1 MPNNFL
7 NPDSINTPSTI
18 FNQPGDVWG
27 NNEAPAT
34 VPLNTYYRV
43 PQPNSAPIT
52 PDFATPQ
59 ILTIQGQTL
68 AATPDDVASTTT
80 IPQPAAPTAIPTTPV
95 VAPYSIA
102 RGLSILDQYR
112 SGFWT
117 TSDAIETIAASMA
130 TATAMDPTPAELV
143 DAWTNFQV
151 FSYLPVQ
158 ISPSQADFN
167 ALSTPSQRATWIRAQ
182 LANIGINVSSALN
195 APTTKISLTDMMTNA
210 LAPSTGTIT
219 AEPPPYANTLSS
231 ICVLAPETDIP
242 QQTAADVFNSQA

>member
-59 ILTIQGQTL
+59 ILTIPGQTL

-143 DAWTNFQV
+143 DAWTNFQDSSHIAV
-151 FSYLPVQ
+151 PKWNWLVKLASNRSERCQQSVGFDFIENLTHFVGLFSRFFQQ
-158 ISPSQADFN
+158 IGFAEFDKHPLGPCRNQAD
-167 ALSTPSQRATWIRAQ
+167 S
-182 LANIGINVSSALN
+182 
-195 APTTKISLTDMMTNA
+195 
-210 LAPSTGTIT
+210 
-219 AEPPPYANTLSS
+219 
-231 ICVLAPETDIP
+231 
-242 QQTAADVFNSQA
+242 